1 MKKTLALFILILALA
16 LPVARAEDGDR
27 TVYPLFSGDAPK
39 WSDWQLLMDMPGIE
53 GYQLTG
59 MNSEVFCGEE
69 PVALYCST
77 RFVDAGLEPVHCL
90 LTEGNMPGA
99 GEVLAAAASGHA
111 LGEALTLTCGDA
123 ALELTVSGVYEAD
136 PAYYEHPESVA
147 AILIS
152 TEADFF
158 QLLDPEQP
166 NAVSVDAITLESA
179 DLAAD
184 FLAEANERLDG
195 TGIRVVDG
203 QQMRALISGS
213 SPAEGQP
220 LAAALTGTDLHGAP
234 LPEEILA
241 PGGVTMVNVWA
252 TFCGPCI
259 AEMPALAQLS
269 REYADMD
276 APFRIVGICMDVTDF
291 SGKID
296 EALVEKGRGIVQE
309 SGADYLHI
317 IPDAQLFAEL
327 IGKVSAFPTTFFVDD
342 AGVVLSVYVG
352 SRDADTW
359 RTIIEEYVQQ

>member
-53 GYQLTG
+53 SYQLTG

-123 ALELTVSGVYEAD
+123 ALELTVSGLYEAD

-259 AEMPALAQLS
+259 GELPELAAWNDSLPEHACIIGIVCDIQS
-269 REYADMD
+269 EDDTEY
-276 APFRIVGICMDVTDF
+276 
-291 SGKID
+291 ID
-296 EALVEKGRGIVQE
+296 EALYLLDDA
-309 SGADYLHI
+309 GADYINL
-317 IPDAQLFAEL
+317 IPNEGLYAILNSTEY
-327 IGKVSAFPTTFFVDD
+327 VPTTIFVDSEGNQIGEAIVGAD
-342 AGVVLSVYVG
+342 VEQYKDVVNDYLSSIDY
-352 SRDADTW
+352 
-359 RTIIEEYVQQ
+359 E